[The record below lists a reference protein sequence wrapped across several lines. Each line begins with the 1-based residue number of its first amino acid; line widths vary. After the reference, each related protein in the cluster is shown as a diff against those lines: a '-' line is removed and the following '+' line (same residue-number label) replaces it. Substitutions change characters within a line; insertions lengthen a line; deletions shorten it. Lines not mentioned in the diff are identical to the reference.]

1 MARLG
6 ELVGVTVF
14 LMHTDMKKNMGNKD
28 RTIRLLVAAVLLAL
42 YFTDTITGT
51 IGAFMVVLSIIF
63 AATSVVSFCPL
74 YVLVG
79 INTCPKDK

>member
-1 MARLG
+1 
-6 ELVGVTVF
+6 
-14 LMHTDMKKNMGNKD
+14 MHTNMKKNMGNTD

-79 INTCPKDK
+79 LNTCPREK